1 MLKNLVLSAMLAV
14 SLGGAIIAVA
24 TPAAAEHTINNSG
37 NGVGQFDD
45 PFRDN

>member
-1 MLKNLVLSAMLAV
+1 MLKNLVLSAMMAV
-14 SLGGAIIAVA
+14 SLGAATIAVA
-24 TPAAAEHTINNSG
+24 TPAAAEHPINNSG